1 MSLNNNY
8 FEPVKFYF
16 FNNLITNLNLK
27 RLTKVTSVNS
37 KMYIIG
43 IKAKYNE
50 ELLLEK
56 IELIS
61 KNTRDRRKISK
72 EIRRIYS
79 PVYLE

>member
-1 MSLNNNY
+1 
-8 FEPVKFYF
+8 
-16 FNNLITNLNLK
+16 
-27 RLTKVTSVNS
+27 
-37 KMYIIG
+37 MYIIG

-56 IELIS
+56 NRTDI
-61 KNTRDRRKISK
+61 KRNTRDKRKISK